1 MNFTNVWE
9 AISPYINITAL
20 ITALSGIIAVVCNI
34 KRTMTA
40 INKRSDVTQLFSQAL
55 PKDLTVSVS
64 KLAQQEIDRFIEQL
78 KPEFIDVVARNT
90 ELTECV
96 AKAILS
102 LRSIP
107 DDLKADIQSHLSE
120 PVEEQKITLEMSKE
134 FTKVA
139 TEAKPKV
146 YID

>member
-1 MNFTNVWE
+1 MNFTGVWE
-9 AISPYINITAL
+9 AISPYINITAI

-34 KRTMTA
+34 KRTMTD
-40 INKRSDVTQLFSQAL
+40 INKRSDVTQLFSKAL

-64 KLAQQEIDRFIEQL
+64 KLTQQEIDRLIERL

-107 DDLKADIQSHLSE
+107 DDLKADIQSRLTE
-120 PVEEQKITLEMSKE
+120 PVKEEKITLEMSEE
-134 FTKVA
+134 FARSSAEV
-139 TEAKPKV
+139 KPKV